1 MHPLQVWLIALSSL
15 ALLLLARNLC
25 RAGRWP
31 AFPLQL
37 PAVATVV
44 WAISR
49 SLSPLVMPL
58 GYRPWFALLDELVLI
73 YAAIRL
79 LLWVGLEVP
88 AALKLWN
95 RPPEILLQLLMLTSG
110 TVATVVVFK
119 ELARFDLLGLV
130 TTSAVLTAM
139 IGLAAQEPLKDL
151 FAGLELQLDEHFQ
164 QGDFVWL
171 EDGTAGVIV
180 EINWRDTC
188 LRDLTG
194 TLVIVPNTKIT
205 SEVVRNH
212 GAFGFMGNRFS
223 IGLDYAF
230 PTTQARQLLLESVRQ
245 HPRVLAE
252 PEPIVWVK
260 EFADSAI
267 LYDIVV
273 YQAPGGLAAQ
283 LSLRSDLLEQIWY
296 RLERAGQSIPY
307 PVRELRRQAPQ
318 GKTSQPVS
326 SAEAERRRLLALNP
340 LFKALNEEEIDR
352 LASHIRCVRYAAA
365 EVIVREGDRGG
376 AMYQVVKG
384 SVDVWKQ
391 KPGEAPIHVA
401 SLEAGALFGEM
412 AMLTDSTRSATVQ
425 AQEEC
430 LLLEVNREHI
440 GPLLQ
445 DNPELM
451 ERLAQLVSGRRA
463 ELEGLELAS
472 RLAQQNQLL
481 RAMQQLFTTLG
492 FTAERPEAAA
502 GDAAADRAEAGRG
515 QTTVGEHGGTADG
528 PGGGAAD
535 RL

>member
-1 MHPLQVWLIALSSL
+1 MHPLQVWLIAISSL
-15 ALLLLARNLC
+15 ALLLMARNLC

-37 PAVATVV
+37 PVVATVV

-49 SLSPLVMPL
+49 SLSPLVLPL

-164 QGDFVWL
+164 QGDFIWL

-230 PTTQARQLLLESVRQ
+230 PTTQAKQLLLESVRQ

-318 GKTSQPVS
+318 VKTSQPVS

-376 AMYQVVKG
+376 AMYQVVEG

-391 KPGEAPIHVA
+391 KSGEAPIHVA

-502 GDAAADRAEAGRG
+502 VDAAADRAEAGRA
-515 QTTVGEHGGTADG
+515 QSTVGERSGTADG
-528 PGGGAAD
+528 AGGGAAD
-535 RL
+535 RP